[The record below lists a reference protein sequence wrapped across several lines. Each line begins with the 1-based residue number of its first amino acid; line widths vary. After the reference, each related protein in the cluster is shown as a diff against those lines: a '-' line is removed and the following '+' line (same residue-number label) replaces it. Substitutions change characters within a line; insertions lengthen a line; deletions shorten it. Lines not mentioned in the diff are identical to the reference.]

1 MKSYIQNYL
10 QIKYAN
16 WLIKGVFNTI
26 DEDDILR
33 VNEQGRMTFKRKVL
47 TEEQE
52 EIIKADAVRFKES
65 QIWYFLRQEVKFQ
78 ASQRL
83 ILKSVTP
90 QDIVAS
96 KVLVYLLKVMTDK
109 VNSLAKQYIYS
120 IIKRTCQGC
129 SNGVSVERLNATSQD
144 VTAPLSPRLSPCG
157 VLFNTHG
164 IYTPMLT
171 SLKDV

>member
-52 EIIKADAVRFKES
+52 EIIKEDAIRFKDS

-83 ILKSVTP
+83 ILKSQTP

-96 KVLVYLLKVMTDK
+96 KVLMYLLKVMTDK
-109 VNSLAKQYIYS
+109 VNNLAK
-120 IIKRTCQGC
+120 
-129 SNGVSVERLNATSQD
+129 
-144 VTAPLSPRLSPCG
+144 
-157 VLFNTHG
+157 
-164 IYTPMLT
+164 
-171 SLKDV
+171 

>member
-1 MKSYIQNYL
+1 MKSRIQNYL
-10 QIKYAN
+10 QIKFAN

-52 EIIKADAVRFKES
+52 EIIKEDAIRFKDS

-83 ILKSVTP
+83 ILKAQTP

-109 VNSLAKQYIYS
+109 MNSLAK
-120 IIKRTCQGC
+120 
-129 SNGVSVERLNATSQD
+129 
-144 VTAPLSPRLSPCG
+144 
-157 VLFNTHG
+157 
-164 IYTPMLT
+164 
-171 SLKDV
+171 